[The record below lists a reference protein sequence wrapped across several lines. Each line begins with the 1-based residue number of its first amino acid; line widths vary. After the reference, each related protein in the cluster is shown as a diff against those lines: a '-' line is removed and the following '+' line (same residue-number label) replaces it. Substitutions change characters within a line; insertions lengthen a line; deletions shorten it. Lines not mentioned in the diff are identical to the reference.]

1 MELFNYYSLDEC
13 IDPKKVIGELKK
25 LEKEGKVEFTLDKST
40 DILKIEDLDLEE
52 SDIENLISLF
62 EKNDVFQYTDFE
74 DEGDDGED
82 DGYSDFYDEEDQ
94 Y

>member
-13 IDPKKVIGELKK
+13 IDTKVVINELKK
-25 LEKEGKVEFTLDKST
+25 LQKEGKVEFTLDKST

-52 SDIENLISLF
+52 SDIENLLEIF
-62 EKNDVFQYTDFE
+62 EKNDVFQYLDMDDDVE
-74 DEGDDGED
+74 DEDDYD
-82 DGYSDFYDEEDQ
+82 DFYGEEDQ